1 MWMWARRRGKVEE
14 PIASEASDE
23 SDILDKVHEV
33 IGNDKLN
40 KTYEELKKNYDS
52 GLIKPADD
60 CNVVQRVQSNS
71 PLNNI
76 LSFIKDRFIL

>member
-1 MWMWARRRGKVEE
+1 MWMWARRWGKVEE

-60 CNVVQRVQSNS
+60 CKVVQRVHSNS